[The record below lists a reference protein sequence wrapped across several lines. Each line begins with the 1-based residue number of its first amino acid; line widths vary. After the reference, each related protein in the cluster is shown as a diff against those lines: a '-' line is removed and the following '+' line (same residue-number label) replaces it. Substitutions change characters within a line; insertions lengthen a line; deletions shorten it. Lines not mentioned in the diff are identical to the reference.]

1 MSKTQIPEL
10 PDYNNCLVNLAN
22 SIEKKFGVETTAD
35 TLPLADKYLD
45 KKYKNVVVLLLDA
58 MGISILEKHLKEDG
72 FFRSHLAGEYNSVY
86 PPTTVAATTSLM
98 NGLYPDEHG
107 WLGWDMYIPDL
118 DKNVTLFRNV
128 EQSTEKE
135 GAEPTDTDPEGKR
148 IWGFDSI
155 QEGSEAADH
164 HVGYNLLDYMDG
176 IVRRTIEL
184 SELDQLIDTEDD
196 FDTFINKHTTAFG
209 MLNIIW
215 WICYD

>member
-107 WLGWDMYIPDL
+107 WVVFVD
-118 DKNVTLFRNV
+118 
-128 EQSTEKE
+128 
-135 GAEPTDTDPEGKR
+135 
-148 IWGFDSI
+148 
-155 QEGSEAADH
+155 
-164 HVGYNLLDYMDG
+164 
-176 IVRRTIEL
+176 
-184 SELDQLIDTEDD
+184 
-196 FDTFINKHTTAFG
+196 
-209 MLNIIW
+209 
-215 WICYD
+215 